1 MVTRRRAV
9 WPFVLGG
16 VVALVAIAAA
26 AAYVF
31 AAPYF
36 FASGFRTAA
45 YFPRDTWAYGAMTVR
60 PGFSQLMAGK
70 TLVDAFT
77 GQPDFDKAIQA
88 LQSSAQPSSTVDY
101 QKEIQPLLDG
111 EIAVGAFGSTTQ
123 PDAVYMLHSN
133 DPEKLL
139 RLLAVADKAPE
150 PRDRYKDALL
160 YVTAAGRA
168 AAASK
173 GWVVGATSRTI
184 MEQAL
189 DRLDSPPTDALAQ
202 NDRFTSV
209 VNRLPSERIG
219 FLYFDSRPVM
229 TSPAV
234 RQSLAQA
241 TAFQTYLA
249 PLTARAGMSLA
260 AASDGVDLRWESIPD
275 QPLHSSTSVPRG
287 SALTAFDRLPSD
299 TLLAMGG
306 DSLPSMLA
314 GLDTAMNASLTASMG
329 SSAPKITFQ
338 FDRWMGGEFAA
349 GFTKGTLRL
358 DSRGAATQGA
368 PDLFLVARVKD
379 TNAASAD
386 LNALDKLLPTK
397 PTTIQGVALKQLG
410 TTPDS
415 SAYYGV
421 GGDWFYV
428 LSGEPDKLL
437 GQGTGSG
444 SGLTASSQFGM
455 VRRAIAADGISL
467 FADLQ
472 NGRRTMED
480 LFTTAQHDSYDK
492 SRVLLQPIKAL
503 GGGFR
508 TEDNG
513 DTHGQL
519 LLAISK

>member
-1 MVTRRRAV
+1 
-9 WPFVLGG
+9 
-16 VVALVAIAAA
+16 
-26 AAYVF
+26 
-31 AAPYF
+31 
-36 FASGFRTAA
+36 
-45 YFPRDTWAYGAMTVR
+45 MTVR

-70 TLVDAFT
+70 NLADAFT
-77 GQPDFDKAIQA
+77 SQPDFDKAVLA
-88 LQSSAQPSSTVDY
+88 LQSTAQPSSTVDY

-123 PDAVYMLHSN
+123 PDAVYMLHSS

-139 RLLAVADKAPE
+139 RLLAISDKAPE

-160 YVTAAGRA
+160 YVTAGGRA

-173 GWVVGATSRTI
+173 GWVVGATSRTV

-209 VNRLPSERIG
+209 TNRLPSERIG
-219 FLYFDSRPVM
+219 FFYFDSRPVM
-229 TSPAV
+229 SSPAV

-241 TAFQTYLA
+241 GAFQSYLA
-249 PLTARAGMSLA
+249 PLTAHAGMSLA
-260 AASDGVDLRWESIPD
+260 AANDGIDLRWESIPD
-275 QPLHSSTSVPRG
+275 QPLHSVASLPRG
-287 SALTAFDRLPSD
+287 SAIAAFDRLPAD
-299 TLLAMGG
+299 TLFAMGG
-306 DSLPSMLA
+306 DSLPSVLA
-314 GLDTAMNASLTASMG
+314 GLDTAMNASLTASLG
-329 SSAPKITFQ
+329 ANAPKITFQ

-358 DSRGAATQGA
+358 DARGSSAQGS

-386 LNALDKLLPTK
+386 LSALDKLLPTK
-397 PTTIQGVALKQLG
+397 STTIQGVAMKQLG
-410 TTPDS
+410 ATPDS

-421 GGDWFYV
+421 GGDWLYL
-428 LSGEPDKLL
+428 LSGEPDKML
-437 GQGTGSG
+437 GQPSTSGT
-444 SGLTASSQFGM
+444 GLTASSQFGM
-455 VRRAIAADGISL
+455 VRRAISADGISL

-472 NGRRTMED
+472 NGRRAMED
-480 LFTTAQHDSYDK
+480 LFTTAQHDTYDK